1 MKLREKYSQKGF
13 TMPEL
18 LVVGGVFTV
27 LVMVSVLLI
36 HPDDYTPEQRDA
48 ERLTETAQ
56 LMQAFN
62 KYVAEHNSLPGGLT
76 EEQKTLGSEEGMLYY
91 CPELVPKYL
100 KDLPWDP
107 LGGGSY
113 NEVLC
118 HPTDPMFTTGYTI
131 QLKGSALTIAAPAAE
146 LGEKISITRTYPA
159 HVLNVQ
165 PDEHEEHDDE
175 EHE

>member
-1 MKLREKYSQKGF
+1 
-13 TMPEL
+13 MPEL
-18 LVVGGVFTV
+18 LVVGGVFTI
-27 LVMVSVLLI
+27 LVIVAAVLI

-48 ERLTETAQ
+48 ERMTETAQ
-56 LMQAFN
+56 LIQAFN
-62 KYVAEHNSLPGGLT
+62 KYVADHNALPAGLS
-76 EEQKTLGSEEGMLYY
+76 EEQRTLGSEEGMLYY

-131 QLKGSALTIAAPAAE
+131 QLKGNSLTIEAPAAE

-159 HVLNVQ
+159 NVLSGSSLEHDEQ
-165 PDEHEEHDDE
+165 EHE
-175 EHE
+175 